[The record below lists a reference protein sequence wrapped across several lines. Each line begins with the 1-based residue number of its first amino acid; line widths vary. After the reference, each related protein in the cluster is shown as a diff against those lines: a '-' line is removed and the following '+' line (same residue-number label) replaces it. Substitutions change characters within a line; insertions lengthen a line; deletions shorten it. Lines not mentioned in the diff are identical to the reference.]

1 MRLWQRSKTERAV
14 VEPDILYQ
22 NYVLPP
28 MSTTDAPVDCVLTKF
43 VRSAMNKVK
52 CPIYSLC
59 WTPEGKRL
67 ITGASS
73 GEFTLWNGTAF
84 NFETILQAII
94 FTYLSFKFIFLG
106 PWCGNPGDEMVT
118 QRPMAC
124 FGRSR
129 WIRQILATKF
139 QQCSHVPST
148 QGRANTVNKVR
159 LAGRDTGPE
168 DGCFVQI
175 NFNYSNWSHSF
186 ILFYK

>member
-94 FTYLSFKFIFLG
+94 FT
-106 PWCGNPGDEMVT
+106 
-118 QRPMAC
+118 
-124 FGRSR
+124 
-129 WIRQILATKF
+129 
-139 QQCSHVPST
+139 
-148 QGRANTVNKVR
+148 
-159 LAGRDTGPE
+159 
-168 DGCFVQI
+168 
-175 NFNYSNWSHSF
+175 
-186 ILFYK
+186 

>member
-1 MRLWQRSKTERAV
+1 LKIKFRAEKEQWRKIYQKGLAGGCEKMWQMSENILIMWQMYSIIWRFVPAIKTILLNYNLKMRLWQRSKTERAV

-106 PWCGNPGDEMVT
+106 P
-118 QRPMAC
+118 
-124 FGRSR
+124 
-129 WIRQILATKF
+129 
-139 QQCSHVPST
+139 
-148 QGRANTVNKVR
+148 
-159 LAGRDTGPE
+159 
-168 DGCFVQI
+168 
-175 NFNYSNWSHSF
+175 
-186 ILFYK
+186 